1 MKRIT
6 SKLPV
11 LAILLAAFL
20 VLLPSPAMAA
30 VAKVIDGSKTQRLQ
44 LPDDLMGPE
53 SVAFDAH
60 GAGPYVSISDGRI
73 LKYAGEGAGWK
84 TFAYSPSYTKNKCG
98 EVTELPTVATESY
111 CGRPLGLRFHS
122 NSGNLYIA
130 DAYMGL
136 MRVGPNGGEATVLA
150 TEAGGVPLRF
160 TNGVD
165 IDQVTGDVYFT
176 DSSKTYTRAQHQM
189 VTTSGD
195 STGRVMKYDPRTNQV
210 TVLQSGVTYPNGI
223 AISADRTHL
232 VVALTGPCKLMK
244 YWIRGPK
251 ANTSEPFADLPGY
264 PDNVRPDGKGGY
276 WVALHREKYELP
288 FGFDS
293 HLLAIRIGTDG
304 EKQQEMKGPKNVRP
318 TEVVERDGGKI
329 YLGSVELSYV
339 GIVST

>member
-1 MKRIT
+1 MEKT
-6 SKLPV
+6 STLPLV
-11 LAILLAAFL
+11 AILLAVL
-20 VLLPSPAMAA
+20 LLLPSAALAA
-30 VAKVIDGSKTQRLQ
+30 VAKAIDASKTQRLQ
-44 LPDDLMGPE
+44 LPDDLIGPE

-60 GAGPYVSISDGRI
+60 GSGPYVSISDGRV
-73 LKYAGEGAGWK
+73 LKYDGEGAGWK
-84 TFAYSPSYTKNKCG
+84 TFAYSPSYTKNKCD
-98 EVTELPTVATESY
+98 EFSELPAVATESS
-111 CGRPLGLRFHS
+111 CGRPLGLRFHN

-150 TEAGGVPLRF
+150 TEAGGAPLRF

-176 DSSKTYTRAQHQM
+176 DSN
-189 VTTSGD
+189 
-195 STGRVMKYDPRTNQV
+195 STGRIMKYDPQTNQV

-232 VVALTGPCKLMK
+232 IIALTGPCKLMR

-251 ANTSEPFADLPGY
+251 TNTSEPFADLPGY
-264 PDNVRPDGKGGY
+264 PDNVRPDGKEGY
-276 WVALHREKYELP
+276 WVALHREKFELP
-288 FGFDS
+288 FGLDT
-293 HLLAIRIGTDG
+293 HLLAVRIGAEG
-304 EKQQEMKGPKNVRP
+304 EKLQEMKGPKNVRP